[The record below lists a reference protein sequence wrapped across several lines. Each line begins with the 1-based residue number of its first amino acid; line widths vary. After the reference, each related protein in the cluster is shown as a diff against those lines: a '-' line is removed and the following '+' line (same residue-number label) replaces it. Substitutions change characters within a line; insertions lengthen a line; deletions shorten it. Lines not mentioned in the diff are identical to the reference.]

1 MNTTDQAS
9 TPMTDTTTPPTRVEQ
24 GEELP
29 YPSCQVPSARVR
41 QTAGDKVPQPRR
53 WRANVTWAILAV
65 NLLVWVL
72 DASSGPVLGLLTG
85 TARPHLLL
93 ELGAKRGDLI
103 VLGETWRLIT
113 PIFLHVGLLHLAF
126 NSYAIYMIGP
136 QIECFFGPH
145 RFASIYLLSGVYG
158 VLFSFAFS
166 PAPSAGA
173 SGAIF
178 GLIGTQAAF
187 FYRYRNAFGD
197 RGRRQLYSTVLVI
210 AFNMVLT
217 LTAPGIDIWGHIGG
231 LIAGAFLGWNL
242 TPQYVLMRSEAGG
255 VMLID
260 RNHAGRWGR
269 AVLGAIALLIAS
281 TWLTVVLQA
290 AGA

>member
-1 MNTTDQAS
+1 
-9 TPMTDTTTPPTRVEQ
+9 MTWT
-24 GEELP
+24 
-29 YPSCQVPSARVR
+29 
-41 QTAGDKVPQPRR
+41 
-53 WRANVTWAILAV
+53 ILALNV
-65 NLLVWVL
+65 AVWAMDLL
-72 DASSGPVLGLLTG
+72 AGPLLGALTG
-85 TARPHLLL
+85 SGQPHLLL
-93 ELGAKRGDLI
+93 ALGAKHNDLI

-113 PIFLHVGLLHLAF
+113 PIFLHVGILHLAF

-158 VLFSFAFS
+158 VLLSFVLS
-166 PAPSAGA
+166 DAPSAGA

-197 RGRRQLYSTVLVI
+197 RGRRQLYSTILVI

-217 LTAPGIDIWGHIGG
+217 LTAQGIDVWGHIGG
-231 LIAGAFLGWNL
+231 LATGGILGWSL
-242 TPQYVLMRSEAGG
+242 TPQYALTRTDHGG
-255 VMLID
+255 VMLVD

-269 AVLGAIALLIAS
+269 TVIGAVAVLIAS
-281 TWLTVVLQA
+281 TWLTIVVQ